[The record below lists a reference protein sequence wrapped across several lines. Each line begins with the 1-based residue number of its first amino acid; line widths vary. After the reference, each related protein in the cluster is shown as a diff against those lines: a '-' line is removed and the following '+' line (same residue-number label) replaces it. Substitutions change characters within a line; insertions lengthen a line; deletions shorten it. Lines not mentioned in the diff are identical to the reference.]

1 MRTEEPAL
9 LARFAFQLAQ
19 KFNAFYHRYPIL
31 RESDPTKKALR
42 LFVAQIFRKQMAAAL
57 ELMGVPVPARM

>member
-1 MRTEEPAL
+1 
-9 LARFAFQLAQ
+9 
-19 KFNAFYHRYPIL
+19 L

-42 LFVAQIFRKQMAAAL
+42 LFVVQIFRKQMTAAL